1 MSCDD
6 RCGGT
11 EVAPATN
18 RDCARTFTEGKQMKE
33 KEKRRILC
41 PIAFDANS
49 LAALDLAG
57 DLVRENNGTLYVLHV
72 VPPGSSLVVAASLL
86 FERARHFAR
95 IELEEI
101 ARESLSGIDHQLLVR
116 SGCPA
121 DGIIAAARAVQA
133 HIIVIAT
140 HGRAGA
146 PRCFLGSV
154 AEKVIRGA
162 PCPVLTVRGASA
174 CESSH
179 SRAAAK
185 PGSASKSGAEAC

>member
-1 MSCDD
+1 LV
-6 RCGGT
+6 T
-11 EVAPATN
+11 ALE
-18 RDCARTFTEGKQMKE
+18 TFTEGEKMKE
-33 KEKRRILC
+33 IGKRRVLC

-49 LAALDLAG
+49 LAALDLAR
-57 DLVRENNGTLYVLHV
+57 DLVREKNGTLYVLHV

-133 HIIVIAT
+133 HVIVIAT
-140 HGRAGA
+140 HSRAGA
-146 PRCFLGSV
+146 PRYFLGSV
-154 AEKVIRGA
+154 AEKVIRA
-162 PCPVLTVRGASA
+162 ASCPVLTVRGASA
-174 CESSH
+174 YESSD

-185 PGSASKSGAEAC
+185 PGRALKPGVEAC